1 MKPVTVLGV
10 GAEALESAACSR
22 AASIENDPRR
32 GNRSRIR
39 TYPMTEPLSLERFQR
54 LLAAYGARHELWPAA
69 ERPAAERLLEMSSEA
84 RTLLLREEDLDTGLS
99 ALAALTPELTP
110 GLSRKLA
117 ELPLRNARKRWSWPF
132 GRVWVPAAA
141 WAAAAVFGIAIGT
154 LTSEGEPANSELAL
168 ETAQPPSEELL
179 VDAAN
184 DEMTEL
190 ALGSLYG
197 FEETP

>member
-1 MKPVTVLGV
+1 
-10 GAEALESAACSR
+10 
-22 AASIENDPRR
+22 
-32 GNRSRIR
+32 
-39 TYPMTEPLSLERFQR
+39 MTEPLSLERFQR
-54 LLAAYGARHELWPAA
+54 LLAAYGARRELWPAA
-69 ERPAAERLLEMSSEA
+69 ERPAAEGLLEMSSEA
-84 RTLLLREEDLDTGLS
+84 RALLSREEDLDTGLT
-99 ALAALTPELTP
+99 ALAALTPELSA

-117 ELPLRNARKRWSWPF
+117 EIPLRSARKSWAWPF

-141 WAAAAVFGIAIGT
+141 WAAAAMFGIAIGT
-154 LTSEGEPANSELAL
+154 LTSESQPATSELAL
-168 ETAQPPSEELL
+168 ETAQSQSEELV